1 MSYDEQEYTKSF
13 DIKIWKKVLPFLK
26 PFRKVV
32 LMVIL
37 LNLFCSAVDI
47 ALPLFQRYAIDNF
60 IETGST
66 KGLPVFALFIWW
78 SLVCR
83 R

>member
-32 LMVIL
+32 LMVTVEFIL
-37 LNLFCSAVDI
+37 FGGGYCT
-47 ALPLFQRYAIDNF
+47 AI
-60 IETGST
+60 IS
-66 KGLPVFALFIWW
+66 K
-78 SLVCR
+78 VCD
-83 R
+83 

>member
-47 ALPLFQRYAIDNF
+47 ALPLFQRYSIDNF
-60 IETGST
+60 IETGIT
-66 KGLPVFALFIWW
+66 KG
-78 SLVCR
+78 
-83 R
+83 